1 MEFNLSWET
10 VVISQLVIIA
20 AYLVFGIAGFGTAL
34 ISAPLLAHAV
44 PVGRLIPVLALLDF
58 VAAVT
63 NVVKDRHKAD
73 YREVSLLIPCMVMGS
88 LAGAWLLLTLQP
100 RILLLALGIFAVAY
114 GIYALSRFKPTGSIS
129 KLWSVPIGLVGGVF
143 SALFGSGGFIYAMY
157 LSNRIDT
164 KEGVRATQSSIIGLS
179 TLTRAV
185 LFLIAGVYADL
196 SLLLYVALLLPA
208 MFAGVYIGRHIT
220 LRMTREQFL
229 MVINVLLIANGGA
242 LILRYFGGA

>member
-1 MEFNLSWET
+1 MEFTLSWET
-10 VVISQLVIIA
+10 VVISQFVIVA

-34 ISAPLLAHAV
+34 ISAPLLPSV

-63 NVVKDRHKAD
+63 NVIKDRRKAD

-88 LAGAWLLLTLQP
+88 LCGAWLLLTLQP
-100 RILLLALGIFAVAY
+100 RVLLLALGVFAVAY
-114 GIYALSRFKPTGSIS
+114 GIYALSRYKPTGSIS
-129 KLWSVPIGLVGGVF
+129 KLWSVPFGLVGGVF

-185 LFLIAGVYADL
+185 LFLIAGIYADL
-196 SLLLYVALLLPA
+196 SSCFMWRCCCPPCSPA
-208 MFAGVYIGRHIT
+208 CISAAT
-220 LRMTREQFL
+220 SPC
-229 MVINVLLIANGGA
+229 A
-242 LILRYFGGA
+242 

>member
-1 MEFNLSWET
+1 MEFTLSWET
-10 VVISQLVIIA
+10 VVISQFVIVA

-73 YREVSLLIPCMVMGS
+73 YREVSLLIPCMVLGS

-100 RILLLALGIFAVAY
+100 RILLLALGVFAVAY

-143 SALFGSGGFIYAMY
+143 SAMFGSGGFIF
-157 LSNRIDT
+157 
-164 KEGVRATQSSIIGLS
+164 SI
-179 TLTRAV
+179 
-185 LFLIAGVYADL
+185 
-196 SLLLYVALLLPA
+196 
-208 MFAGVYIGRHIT
+208 
-220 LRMTREQFL
+220 
-229 MVINVLLIANGGA
+229 
-242 LILRYFGGA
+242 YFRNTHDPKKAR

>member
-1 MEFNLSWET
+1 M
-10 VVISQLVIIA
+10 
-20 AYLVFGIAGFGTAL
+20 
-34 ISAPLLAHAV
+34 
-44 PVGRLIPVLALLDF
+44 
-58 VAAVT
+58 
-63 NVVKDRHKAD
+63 
-73 YREVSLLIPCMVMGS
+73 
-88 LAGAWLLLTLQP
+88 
-100 RILLLALGIFAVAY
+100 
-114 GIYALSRFKPTGSIS
+114 
-129 KLWSVPIGLVGGVF
+129 PIGLVGGVF

-229 MVINVLLIANGGA
+229 MVVNVLLIASGGV
-242 LILRYFGGA
+242 LILRYFSGA

>member
-1 MEFNLSWET
+1 MEFTFSWET
-10 VVISQLVIIA
+10 VVISQLVIVA

-34 ISAPLLAHAV
+34 ISAPLLAHAI

-63 NVVKDRHKAD
+63 NVIKDRHKAD

-114 GIYALSRFKPTGSIS
+114 GTYALSRYKPTGSIS
-129 KLWSVPIGLVGGVF
+129 KLWSVPFGLVGGVF

-185 LFLIAGVYADL
+185 LFLIAGIYADL

-229 MVINVLLIANGGA
+229 MVINVLLIASGGA
-242 LILRYFGGA
+242 LILRYFSGA